1 MELELLF
8 DNEYKCNGTHC
19 SQIVIDNNNPSI
31 LQPFIDEYK
40 TTHQTAGHHSKSA
53 PHTSVILTSIA
64 SEQTGGSVLFPAA
77 RQASA
82 NGNESAAQP
91 AQ

>member
-31 LQPFIDEYK
+31 LQPFIDKYK

-53 PHTSVILTSIA
+53 PHTSV
-64 SEQTGGSVLFPAA
+64 
-77 RQASA
+77 
-82 NGNESAAQP
+82 
-91 AQ
+91 